1 MKIRA
6 CAVIAILGLTITRAG
21 ATGYYGPRIY
31 LDEGGR
37 NVEAA
42 PEFYWDVE
50 LKRIA
55 RDFKAPEKLF
65 RRERKPSTDDS
76 DDPRPGLLEM
86 TKTADRADFDEAIR
100 NGEIKPPDPDQ
111 ARKLHE
117 QARQAIDSLGT
128 EAASALPQEF
138 QSEFSDYHR
147 GAFAY
152 RQGAEHFAEARD
164 AWQALLNRPP
174 AERHYRTV
182 WAAFML
188 GKLALKADAPDAQK
202 WFQQTRELARQGYA
216 DSLGF
221 AADSYGWEGRAEWK
235 QDHPTEAARL
245 FLTQLS
251 LGDES
256 AVVSIKALIPD
267 REPLGGVVNYGVEPN
282 KDEDAPPKRKPE
294 EQEKELPRLERAA
307 KDPLL
312 RRLVTAHILATGAA
326 PSSFSEEGKNAQDR
340 ARRWLQMI
348 QAANLPRLE
357 ESEYLGWIEYMRGDY
372 ADAAHWLKLSSATT
386 PAALWL
392 KAKLERRSG
401 RLAEAA
407 KAMAQAW
414 KTLRDEH
421 AYTGWTGAAW
431 PGDYSDTF
439 AYVNR
444 GGEPSWN
451 LSQEASGDF
460 GAFHLQRAD
469 FIQALDVF
477 FKSELWND
485 AAYVAERVLTTDEL
499 KHYVGQLSV
508 PAASPTPAAKPI
520 AWDWQNEI
528 GPVAKLRY
536 LLGRRLVRENR
547 NEEAVHY
554 LFPPFDQLL
563 RRYVEALHTGANQAL
578 PKPERAL
585 ALFRA
590 AWIARH
596 DGMELMGTEMAPDG
610 FTEGGEFPVPDLAK
624 ERISGKAEV
633 SVDGEETKVAP
644 VVLKATRQEIQR
656 LAKTKP
662 SLDIR
667 FHYRVIAGELAVKAA
682 ALLPDNSEEK
692 ADVINMAGRW
702 TKEENEKVAD
712 KYFDLLER
720 RAGETTIGRAAK
732 TQRWFVGMEG
742 PWTTKIQA
750 EEKQIKKELGLQ
762 DPYEEEPQP
771 EATRSPSPN

>member
-1 MKIRA
+1 VKIRA

-55 RDFKAPEKLF
+55 RDFKAPEKLL

-128 EAASALPQEF
+128 EAASVLPQEF

-282 KDEDAPPKRKPE
+282 KDEDAPPKTRSCGGW
-294 EQEKELPRLERAA
+294 
-307 KDPLL
+307 L
-312 RRLVTAHILATGAA
+312 RRI
-326 PSSFSEEGKNAQDR
+326 FSRPVLLPVRFPRK
-340 ARRWLQMI
+340 AR
-348 QAANLPRLE
+348 
-357 ESEYLGWIEYMRGDY
+357 MR
-372 ADAAHWLKLSSATT
+372 
-386 PAALWL
+386 
-392 KAKLERRSG
+392 R
-401 RLAEAA
+401 
-407 KAMAQAW
+407 
-414 KTLRDEH
+414 
-421 AYTGWTGAAW
+421 
-431 PGDYSDTF
+431 
-439 AYVNR
+439 
-444 GGEPSWN
+444 
-451 LSQEASGDF
+451 
-460 GAFHLQRAD
+460 
-469 FIQALDVF
+469 
-477 FKSELWND
+477 
-485 AAYVAERVLTTDEL
+485 
-499 KHYVGQLSV
+499 
-508 PAASPTPAAKPI
+508 
-520 AWDWQNEI
+520 
-528 GPVAKLRY
+528 
-536 LLGRRLVRENR
+536 
-547 NEEAVHY
+547 
-554 LFPPFDQLL
+554 
-563 RRYVEALHTGANQAL
+563 
-578 PKPERAL
+578 
-585 ALFRA
+585 
-590 AWIARH
+590 IAR
-596 DGMELMGTEMAPDG
+596 A
-610 FTEGGEFPVPDLAK
+610 GGYK
-624 ERISGKAEV
+624 
-633 SVDGEETKVAP
+633 
-644 VVLKATRQEIQR
+644 
-656 LAKTKP
+656 
-662 SLDIR
+662 
-667 FHYRVIAGELAVKAA
+667 
-682 ALLPDNSEEK
+682 
-692 ADVINMAGRW
+692 
-702 TKEENEKVAD
+702 
-712 KYFDLLER
+712 
-720 RAGETTIGRAAK
+720 
-732 TQRWFVGMEG
+732 
-742 PWTTKIQA
+742 
-750 EEKQIKKELGLQ
+750 
-762 DPYEEEPQP
+762 
-771 EATRSPSPN
+771 